1 MASPS
6 DPTQRAHPHGGLS
19 PESEQIREA
28 FARYGRAMFFAQCV
42 EKQVAILLA
51 STFQPDFMAST
62 PDERDAYFDV
72 EFRKTLGKLI
82 LLLGST
88 VPVPSALEGRL
99 RRAVLLRNW
108 LAHEYFWDRSLEGM
122 SIGGRA
128 GMIDELGEAADFLR
142 SVDEELTGV
151 LIAWLARQ
159 GVPAELI
166 EAEVATLK
174 RAADARDVPQGS
186 GPQS

>member
-1 MASPS
+1 MASRNVP
-6 DPTQRAHPHGGLS
+6 AHPQRELS
-19 PESEQIREA
+19 SESGQIREA

-51 STFQPDFMAST
+51 STFKPDFLAST

-82 LLLGST
+82 LSLGSA

-99 RRAVLLRNW
+99 RRAVHLRNW

-122 SIGGRA
+122 SFGGRA
-128 GMIDELGEAADFLR
+128 DMIKELDEAAEFLR

-151 LIAWLARQ
+151 SIAWLVRQ

-166 EAEVATLK
+166 EAEVATIK
-174 RAADARDVPQGS
+174 GAADARDAPRGS
-186 GPQS
+186 GPQ

>member
-1 MASPS
+1 MASRN
-6 DPTQRAHPHGGLS
+6 DPAQRSHPNAELS
-19 PESEQIREA
+19 PESEQLREA

-82 LLLGST
+82 LSLGST

-99 RRAVLLRNW
+99 RRAVVLRNW
-108 LAHEYFWDRSLEGM
+108 LAHEYFWDRSIEGM
-122 SIGGRA
+122 SFEGRA
-128 GMIDELGEAADFLR
+128 GMIDELDEAAEFLR
-142 SVDEELTGV
+142 SLDEELTGV
-151 LIAWLARQ
+151 SMAWLVRQ
-159 GVPAELI
+159 GMSVELI
-166 EAEVATLK
+166 DAEVAK
-174 RAADARDVPQGS
+174 VQA
-186 GPQS
+186 

>member
-1 MASPS
+1 MASRN
-6 DPTQRAHPHGGLS
+6 DPAQRAHPNAELS
-19 PESEQIREA
+19 PEREQIREA

-51 STFQPDFMAST
+51 TTFKPDFFAST

-82 LLLGST
+82 VSLGSA

-99 RRAVLLRNW
+99 GRAVLLRNW

-122 SIGGRA
+122 SFGGRA
-128 GMIDELGEAADFLR
+128 GMIDELDEAAEFLR

-151 LIAWLARQ
+151 SIAWLVRQ

-166 EAEVATLK
+166 EAEMATMK
-174 RAADARDVPQGS
+174 RAADARDAPRGS
-186 GPQS
+186 GPP

>member
-1 MASPS
+1 MARRN
-6 DPTQRAHPHGGLS
+6 DPAQRAHPHGELS

-28 FARYGRAMFFAQCV
+28 FPRYGRAMFFAQCV
-42 EKQVAILLA
+42 EKQVTILA

-82 LLLGST
+82 LSLGSA
-88 VPVPSALEGRL
+88 VLVPSALEGRL
-99 RRAVLLRNW
+99 RRAVLVRNW
-108 LAHEYFWDRSLEGM
+108 LAYEYFWGRSFEGM

-128 GMIDELGEAADFLR
+128 GMIDELDEAAEFLR

-151 LIAWLARQ
+151 SIAWLVRQ

-166 EAEVATLK
+166 KAEVAKLK
-174 RAADARDVPQGS
+174 RAADAR
-186 GPQS
+186 